1 MLGLVPKTEFLKWP
15 RDARHYKRNKL
26 FRQNNSIL
34 SQEQALVD
42 PLSFHRNP
50 ATLNNG
56 RKPIRTHYAVRHRS
70 VWWLGYPFRYFQ
82 NEDNKRAKLTWVSA
96 WATLGDRRSSS
107 SWSTLKT
114 IIHCLLVRGPRLTH
128 CNKMNRLPLL
138 GEYYWLTCTIDEGN
152 YNMLVNGVQ
161 TKQYSDAK
169 FRCDYISKNGGIKVK
184 FDGTS
189 ESVHFNWRTTKE
201 NPSSIMFFG
210 APLS

>member
-1 MLGLVPKTEFLKWP
+1 M
-15 RDARHYKRNKL
+15 
-26 FRQNNSIL
+26 
-34 SQEQALVD
+34 
-42 PLSFHRNP
+42 
-50 ATLNNG
+50 
-56 RKPIRTHYAVRHRS
+56 
-70 VWWLGYPFRYFQ
+70 
-82 NEDNKRAKLTWVSA
+82 
-96 WATLGDRRSSS
+96 
-107 SWSTLKT
+107 T

-201 NPSSIMFFG
+201 NPSKNNSKTNPKG
-210 APLS
+210 ARVNQQPNPKGARVNQPQASASTTSKRKRGEGEDDEVQIISVSAGPNATNTPQLVKRLSDKKQVHSQQPRTKADRDQLKRDGKINGYWKLPKGRPPKPKMDRVPMLANN